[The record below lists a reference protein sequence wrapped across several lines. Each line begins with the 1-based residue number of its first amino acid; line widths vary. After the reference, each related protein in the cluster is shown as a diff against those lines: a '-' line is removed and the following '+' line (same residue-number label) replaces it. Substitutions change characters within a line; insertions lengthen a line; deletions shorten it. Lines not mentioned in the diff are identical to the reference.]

1 MSFSLLFPH
10 VFLLFCN
17 LHTVQPVLFSP
28 LSLCIS
34 PHTFFFLITI
44 KTDVKF
50 WTLVSPLIWAWL
62 EAMFPLYVHHLRNFT
77 WIHHLPVSRYAC
89 VCLYK
94 FIQEKSE
101 ALTLKTS
108 VFVIILPYYYARGM
122 FSLLRE
128 NSVVFFVWILLMVPA
143 RLNIAGFFGVF
154 FLFVVCVCFVFKIY
168 FRQTECLFTPDL
180 SHIWHYL

>member
-1 MSFSLLFPH
+1 MFSFYFVTCTLFSL
-10 VFLLFCN
+10 
-17 LHTVQPVLFSP
+17 FSSPRCSSAYP
-28 LSLCIS
+28 LTL
-34 PHTFFFLITI
+34 FFFLITI

-62 EAMFPLYVHHLRNFT
+62 EATFPLYVHHLRNFT
-77 WIHHLPVSRYAC
+77 WIYHLPVSRHAY

-94 FIQEKSE
+94 FIREKSE

-108 VFVIILPYYYARGM
+108 VIVIILPYYYARGM

>member
-1 MSFSLLFPH
+1 M
-10 VFLLFCN
+10 
-17 LHTVQPVLFSP
+17 
-28 LSLCIS
+28 
-34 PHTFFFLITI
+34 
-44 KTDVKF
+44 
-50 WTLVSPLIWAWL
+50 
-62 EAMFPLYVHHLRNFT
+62 
-77 WIHHLPVSRYAC
+77 
-89 VCLYK
+89 CLYK